1 MAKTRV
7 QRKQKEKKTHFVI
20 KFFIFLIILISITI
34 AYAHF
39 IEPKMLTAKDYLI
52 KNEKITENFN
62 GFKII
67 QISDIHYGRMFGK
80 EEMQKLVKRIND
92 YKPDIVVLTGDLIDR
107 DTHMT
112 KDLANEIA
120 TELSK
125 IEAGVGKY
133 AVTGNHDYKFDEWD
147 SIIKGSGFT
156 NLNNTFE
163 TIYNGGYEHMV
174 IAGISTM
181 QFDDTSI
188 TERAKSA
195 IDYINSFDKDGPI
208 YKVLIM
214 HEPDYIDKLENNK
227 FDLVLA
233 GHTHGGQIRAPFYGA
248 IVLPPD
254 GKNYSDGHYKVGN
267 SDLYVSTGIGVSNV
281 NFRLFDTPS
290 FNVYRLLQK

>member
-1 MAKTRV
+1 MAKSRV
-7 QRKQKEKKTHFVI
+7 QRKQKEKKKHFII
-20 KFFIFLIILISITI
+20 KFFIFLVLIIGLTI
-34 AYAHF
+34 LYAHF
-39 IEPKMLTAKDYLI
+39 VEPKMLTAKDYLI
-52 KNEKITENFN
+52 KDSKITQNFN

-67 QISDIHYGRMFGK
+67 QISDIHYGRMFEK
-80 EEMQKLVKRIND
+80 KDMQKLVKRINE

-107 DTHMT
+107 DTNMT

-133 AVTGNHDYKFDEWD
+133 AITGNHDYKFDEWD
-147 SIIKGSGFT
+147 SIIKGSGFS
-156 NLNNTFE
+156 NLNNNYE
-163 TIYNGGYEHMV
+163 TIYNGGYDHMV

-188 TERAKSA
+188 TERAKNA

-208 YKVLIM
+208 YKILIM

-233 GHTHGGQIRAPFYGA
+233 GHTHGGQIRAPFYGS

-254 GKNYSDGHYKVGN
+254 GKKYSDGHYQIGD